1 MDRNWVELVSGS
13 TAATGTLLGFTAL
26 KEARGPRCG
35 ITIVVSRLIGI
46 SFSTQRVKTYLS

>member
-1 MDRNWVELVSGS
+1 MDRNWVELVSGT

-26 KEARGPRCG
+26 KEARGPRYG